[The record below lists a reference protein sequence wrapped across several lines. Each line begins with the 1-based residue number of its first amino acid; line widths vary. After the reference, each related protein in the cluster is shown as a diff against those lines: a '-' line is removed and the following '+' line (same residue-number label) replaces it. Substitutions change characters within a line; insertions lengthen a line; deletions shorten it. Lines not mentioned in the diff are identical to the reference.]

1 MLETIHHL
9 PELKYLILEAEGIN
23 RIDASGEQTLR
34 AVVERMREIGIDLY
48 FTRAKRQFT
57 DILERSGSI
66 EYIGR
71 DHFFR
76 WNQHALEYLWA
87 RLEPA
92 YKTRCPLNIPHPR

>member
-1 MLETIHHL
+1 M
-9 PELKYLILEAEGIN
+9 
-23 RIDASGEQTLR
+23 RS
-34 AVVERMREIGIDLY
+34 VVERLREIGVDLY

-57 DILERSGSI
+57 DVLERSGSI

-87 RLEPA
+87 RLDPE
-92 YKTRCPLNIPHPR
+92 YKARCPLNAPHPRETGATGAEYYI